1 MLKFISAREKTFR
14 YQQKFLS
21 SSILKCCKN
30 LIPLTLLIKIPF
42 CRLIFHPAPIHST
55 SKPTSLM
62 KTTGIKH
69 QISIENC
76 FPLKQRYAYMY
87 LHYAENYKNL
97 LTLPSLGL
105 KMTTPLATII
115 LGCLKTLRGNSG
127 EQQCLSSVQYSY
139 F

>member
-1 MLKFISAREKTFR
+1 
-14 YQQKFLS
+14 
-21 SSILKCCKN
+21 
-30 LIPLTLLIKIPF
+30 
-42 CRLIFHPAPIHST
+42 
-55 SKPTSLM
+55 M
-62 KTTGIKH
+62 KMTGIKH

-76 FPLKQRYAYMY
+76 FPLKQRYTYMY

-105 KMTTPLATII
+105 KMTTSLATKI

-127 EQQCLSSVQYSY
+127 EQQCLFSVQYSY